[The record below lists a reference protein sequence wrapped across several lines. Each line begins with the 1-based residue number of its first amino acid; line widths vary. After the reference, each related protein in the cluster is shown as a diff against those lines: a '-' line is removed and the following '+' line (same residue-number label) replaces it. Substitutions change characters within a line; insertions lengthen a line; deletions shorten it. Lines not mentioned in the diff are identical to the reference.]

1 MTLFKSSK
9 PALQPEIDA
18 EKTRS
23 PSYVDR
29 LQHGLGHLGLATVG
43 GGTAL
48 VLGVLGFLLFLW
60 AGEGP
65 EDGRGAAFLWRWI
78 MLSQH
83 VTQAITLL
91 TVLLR
96 IAITAQASIYTSL
109 IAGVVLERHGVPLSR
124 VAEMSIIRCTN
135 DGPLRLAWLLAT
147 SVRKSYLQAGLV
159 MLLLLTTVTIQFSST
174 FLVSDLGVSPL
185 IGDATGATIEVYMS
199 PEVISL
205 NRQMNNWALR
215 PVAYVPF
222 GEGPPAPDS
231 RPNQLGV
238 SDTKVVRRT
247 FLPVST
253 ANLSTLRQYDGGT
266 YGFESRFVCM
276 RPSVSAALSVR
287 MPPPFSDTV
296 PFFLQVN
303 GNLSYGTMF
312 REAGLP
318 LPPNCEDG
326 NCFPS
331 SFNCSLPQFQ
341 FAPAQARQGF
351 ANSLCVPNGTNARP
365 SAQNHTISDQ
375 PVTDYSQVFLFFRNN
390 GTHDLWRG
398 PAGQFLRGTFGLRN
412 ISATNGEWITWERA
426 IGGRTPEGERI
437 EKGVLRLDMSIC
449 FQQLAFNYAEAELSS
464 EKDLY
469 GAQVS
474 WNAEAMTWNT
484 TEVQRLMGVG
494 SYSTNVTERRIFS
507 VASTRN
513 RRHLNATQYLTN
525 KLINDLYN
533 SPRTNNISIF
543 MDPQGS
549 GISDVKPHVEY
560 QAIFTDILNATNRP
574 GVAMQSTLTALSGS
588 IIQEAMPQFDVREN
602 ATVTPSVRVLT
613 PRTYRGLLVVF
624 GVVALNMACGLAVVL
639 VFMVQSRHSSQGNYW
654 QGVAQIV
661 SDETA
666 WILEG
671 ATSSS
676 DGHVED
682 ELRGADN
689 LVRISQSERSGRI
702 RVTLK
707 ERQQP

>member
-1 MTLFKSSK
+1 MTIFKSSK
-9 PALQPEIDA
+9 PPLQPEIDVKKA
-18 EKTRS
+18 PS
-23 PSYVDR
+23 PSYVER
-29 LQHGLGHLGLATVG
+29 LQHGLGCLGLATVG

-48 VLGVLGFLLFLW
+48 VLAILGFLLFLW
-60 AGEGP
+60 SGEGP
-65 EDGRGAAFLWRWI
+65 DDGRGAAVLWRWI
-78 MLSQH
+78 MLSQY

-96 IAITAQASIYTSL
+96 LAITAQASIYTSL
-109 IAGVVLERHGVPLSR
+109 IAGVVLEKHGVPLSR
-124 VAEMSIIRCTN
+124 VAEMSIIRCIN
-135 DGPLRLAWLLAT
+135 DGPLRLAWLLVT
-147 SVRKSYLQAGLV
+147 SARKSCLQAGLV
-159 MLLLLTTVTIQFSST
+159 ILLLLTTVTIQFSST
-174 FLVSDLGVSPL
+174 FLVSDLAVSSV
-185 IGDATGATIEVYMS
+185 IGDATKATLKSYMS
-199 PEVISL
+199 TEVISL

-215 PVAYVPF
+215 PAAYVPF
-222 GEGPPAPDS
+222 GEGTPAADAQ
-231 RPNQLGV
+231 PNGLGV
-238 SDTKVVRRT
+238 SDTKAVRRT
-247 FLPVST
+247 FLPVSS
-253 ANLSTLRQYDGGT
+253 AKLSTLRRYDGGT

-287 MPPPFSDTV
+287 MPPPFTDTV

-318 LPPNCEDG
+318 LPPDCEDG
-326 NCFPS
+326 GCFPS
-331 SFNCSLPQFQ
+331 SFNCSIPQFQ
-341 FAPAQARQGF
+341 FAQAQARQGF
-351 ANSLCVPNGTNARP
+351 ADSLCVPNGTNARP
-365 SAQNHTISDQ
+365 SAQNHTISDE
-375 PVTDYSQVFLFFRNN
+375 PVTAYSQVFLFFRNN

-398 PAGQFLRGTFGLRN
+398 PGGRFLRGNFGLRN
-412 ISATNGEWITWERA
+412 ISATDGEWITWERA

-437 EKGVLRLDMSIC
+437 EKGVLRLDMSVC

-464 EKDLY
+464 DEDLD
-469 GAQVS
+469 GAEVS
-474 WNAEAMTWNT
+474 WNAEAMAWNT
-484 TEVQRLMGVG
+484 KKVQRLMGVG
-494 SYSTNVTERRIFS
+494 PYNTTATDRRIFS
-507 VASTRN
+507 VVSVRN
-513 RRHLNATQYLTN
+513 PRHLNATQYLTN

-560 QAIFTDILNATNRP
+560 QAIFADILNATNRP

-588 IIQEAMPQFDVREN
+588 IIEEAMPQFDVADD
-602 ATVTPSVRVLT
+602 ATMTPSVRVLT
-613 PRTYRGLLVVF
+613 PQSFRGLLIVF

-654 QGVAQIV
+654 QAVAQIV

-682 ELRGADN
+682 ELRCADN
-689 LVRISQSERSGRI
+689 RVLISQSERSGRV
-702 RVTLK
+702 RVILK
-707 ERQQP
+707 E